1 MIKFIVL
8 IIFGFVAYGLIKKNI
23 SSGKKERFE
32 KRKQSA
38 AYNQREPMRPAAPG
52 EPEVE
57 VVEPTEQEETVF
69 DPICMSY
76 IPIETAIGAKVGKT
90 THYFCS
96 EFCRRTYVNTYIN
109 APY

>member
-1 MIKFIVL
+1 MVKVVVLIVL
-8 IIFGFVAYGLIKKNI
+8 GLVAYALIKRNI

-38 AYNQREPMRPAAPG
+38 AYNQREHIPKAEDG
-52 EPEVE
+52 EQE
-57 VVEPTEQEETVF
+57 VVVEEPKEQDETVF
-69 DPICMSY
+69 DSICMSY
-76 IPIETAIGAKVGKT
+76 IPLETAVGAKVGKT

-96 EFCRRTYVNTYIN
+96 EFCRRTYVNTHVH